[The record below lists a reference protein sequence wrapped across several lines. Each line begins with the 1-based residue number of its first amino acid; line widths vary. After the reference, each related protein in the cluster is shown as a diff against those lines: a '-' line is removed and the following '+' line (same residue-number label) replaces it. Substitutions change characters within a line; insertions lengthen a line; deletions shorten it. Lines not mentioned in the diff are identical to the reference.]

1 LGSIAF
7 RTVLANPSGA
17 AIARI
22 LSAGCNN
29 PAAVLRDGGN
39 ADEQDKAGARRRM
52 GHGIEPREGTVAART
67 PAGLGDYAEKSKNLR
82 PFRGLRKVILALA
95 KRVLLLHFCC
105 SAFLLWQGHPC
116 SLAHADFPSHP

>member
-1 LGSIAF
+1 MALKLNAQMALGSIAF

-52 GHGIEPREGTVAART
+52 GHGIEPAKELSRLALRGRIGRLCGKIQKSQVVLR
-67 PAGLGDYAEKSKNLR
+67 LEKSHS
-82 PFRGLRKVILALA
+82 GA
-95 KRVLLLHFCC
+95 C
-105 SAFLLWQGHPC
+105 
-116 SLAHADFPSHP
+116 